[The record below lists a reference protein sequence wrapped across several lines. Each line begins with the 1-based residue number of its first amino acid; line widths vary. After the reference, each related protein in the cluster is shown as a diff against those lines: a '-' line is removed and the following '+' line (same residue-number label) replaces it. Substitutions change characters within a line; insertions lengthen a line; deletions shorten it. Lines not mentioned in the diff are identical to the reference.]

1 MVTGKGGELLGHHR
15 QDLRLAGRRSGGHHY
30 GRRPSV
36 SGTNPQ
42 DLAIR
47 YSEREILQERVYN
60 ASLHYLLGA
69 RRELSITIPSPR
81 STTRGPS
88 GRSQPPT

>member
-1 MVTGKGGELLGHHR
+1 MVTEKVGSYWVITGKIFVWLDDDPEAITTG
-15 QDLRLAGRRSGGHHY
+15 AV
-30 GRRPSV
+30 PSV

-60 ASLHYLLGA
+60 ASLHYLLEA
-69 RRELSITIPSPR
+69 RRELSITNTITTQHDPR
-81 STTRGPS
+81 TVSWT
-88 GRSQPPT
+88 